1 MILRMYHFN
10 QSNLYQIA
18 NSKTKNSV
26 NTYIEEM
33 KDKGLLTGYFGLL
46 AKNIYGR
53 TRVKNCEVLELLIYG
68 AYREEQSKLEKTELN
83 LFKDVADYY
92 YQQGQEEV
100 NEALNK
106 KRKVSVMSDAFFLA
120 LLEMPNAKGYTW
132 KQYVEAIIK
141 YNADQIY
148 RQCVINIQQNKE
160 NKIDDDIFQNIIK
173 KQQNAKL
180 CVNGDKISGDVDL
193 MLIGL
198 NNQAKIEGMT
208 SIDKNAEV
216 VFISDMCEHVTDM
229 CSYMNGMR
237 FKVNGENEFDRY
249 YGETQKE
256 LKIVRIKCKGLVLGV
271 NLPPISHHFHYCH
284 STIQYARNRSVQK
297 VILTE
302 DEGFW
307 KSFNINKFVRKDIT
321 YNKEKLI
328 KNAFKNEEIRKIAL
342 NNDIKKIYIYGNK
355 SKHKAN
361 EIYFNAEWQ
370 NKSKSLRERTLRHE
384 VGHAI
389 DYKFGYISSNGE
401 LLTAL
406 NIDKQNILEHEKQIN
421 FALNTTEYIEYSEL
435 SDIIGGMTNN
445 KIKGR
450 AYHENKYWERENAL
464 EKETFAN
471 LFSIAGSN
479 NIEYLNIINRYLPN
493 TLNVFEEL
501 IRRIK

>member
-1 MILRMYHFN
+1 
-10 QSNLYQIA
+10 
-18 NSKTKNSV
+18 
-26 NTYIEEM
+26 M
-33 KDKGLLTGYFGLL
+33 KDKGLLSGYFGML
-46 AKNIYGR
+46 AKNIYSR
-53 TRVKNCEVLELLIYG
+53 TRVKNSEILELLIYG
-68 AYREEQSKLEKTELN
+68 AYIEEQSKLEESELN
-83 LFKDVADYY
+83 VFRDVANYY

-100 NEALNK
+100 NEKLNK
-106 KRKVSVMSDAFFLA
+106 KKQVSVIPDAIFFA
-120 LLEMPNAKGYTW
+120 LLDMPNSKGYVW
-132 KQYVEAIIK
+132 KQYIDAIIK

-148 RQCVINIQQNKE
+148 RQCVIHIQQNKE
-160 NKIDDDIFQNIIK
+160 NKIDDDVFQNIIK

-180 CVNGDKISGDVDL
+180 CINGDKISGAVDNQ
-193 MLIGL
+193 LIGM
-198 NNQAKIEGMT
+198 NNLAKVEGIT

-229 CSYMNGMR
+229 CLHMNGMK
-237 FKVNGENEFDRY
+237 FKIKGENQFDRY

-256 LKIVRIKCKGLVLGV
+256 LRMMRIKCKGLVLGV

-284 STIQYARNRSVQK
+284 STIQYIGNRNIQK
-297 VILTE
+297 VIPTE

-307 KSFNINKFVRKDIT
+307 KNFNINKFVRKDIT

-342 NNDIKKIYIYGNK
+342 NNDIQKIYIYGNK

-450 AYHENKYWERENAL
+450 AYHETKYWERENAL

-471 LFSIAGSN
+471 LFSIIGSN

>member
-1 MILRMYHFN
+1 MYNFN
-10 QSNLYQIA
+10 QNDLYQIA
-18 NSKTKNSV
+18 NNKTKNSV

-33 KDKGLLTGYFGLL
+33 KDKGLLIGYFGML

-53 TRVKNCEVLELLIYG
+53 TRVKNSEILELLIYG
-68 AYREEQSKLEKTELN
+68 AHIEEQSKLEKTELN
-83 LFKDVADYY
+83 LFKDVANYY

-100 NEALNK
+100 SQKLNK
-106 KRKVSVMSDAFFLA
+106 KRQVSVIPDAIFLA
-120 LLEMPNAKGYTW
+120 LLDMPNSKGYVW
-132 KQYVEAIIK
+132 KKYIEAIIK

-148 RQCVINIQQNKE
+148 RQCVIHIGQGKE
-160 NKIDDDIFQNIIK
+160 NNIEEDIFQNIIK
-173 KQQNAKL
+173 KQQNSKL
-180 CVNGDKISGDVDL
+180 CINADKISGAVDNQ
-193 MLIGL
+193 LIGM
-198 NNQAKIEGMT
+198 NNLAKVEGIT

-216 VFISDMCEHVTDM
+216 VFISDMCEHVTNM
-229 CSYMNGMR
+229 CFHMNGMR

-256 LKIVRIKCKGLVLGV
+256 LRMMRIKCKGLVLGV

-284 STIQYARNRSVQK
+284 STIQYIGNRNIQK
-297 VILTE
+297 VIPTE

-307 KSFNINKFVRKDIT
+307 KNFTINKFVRKDIT

-342 NNDIKKIYIYGNK
+342 NNDIQKIYIYGNK

-361 EIYFNAEWQ
+361 EIYLNAEWQ

-450 AYHENKYWERENAL
+450 AYHESKYWERENAL

-493 TLNVFEEL
+493 TLNSFEGL